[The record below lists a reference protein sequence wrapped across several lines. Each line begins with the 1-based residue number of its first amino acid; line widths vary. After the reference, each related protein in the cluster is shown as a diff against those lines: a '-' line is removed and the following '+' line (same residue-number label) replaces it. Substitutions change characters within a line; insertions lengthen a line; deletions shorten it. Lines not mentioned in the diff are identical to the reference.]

1 MPAGEAR
8 STGCVCNTEVPGA
21 MVTRTSAWFPG
32 ISARESI
39 SPRVW
44 QRPESLPSSRTY
56 WPSKRRSRRR
66 SKWHEVQASSD
77 PPAMLRPPL
86 EFAGDA
92 GAIFGCRSQVEN
104 TICASEHSRLGEFSP
119 GGRRRGESGIREP
132 VPHQS
137 CPAREHERGTH
148 AAQHKCG
155 ASAHR
160 LHQESSP
167 RAESRSRYSWVVSS
181 PLA

>member
-1 MPAGEAR
+1 
-8 STGCVCNTEVPGA
+8 
-21 MVTRTSAWFPG
+21 MVTRTSARFPVVR
-32 ISARESI
+32 ARESI

-44 QRPESLPSSRTY
+44 YRPESLPSSRSDV
-56 WPSKRRSRRR
+56 PSKRRSKRR

-77 PPAMLRPPL
+77 PPAMLRPPR

-92 GAIFGCRSQVEN
+92 GLLFGCRPQAEN
-104 TICASEHSRLGEFSP
+104 TICASAHSRLGEGP
-119 GGRRRGESGIREP
+119 LGVGGEGNP
-132 VPHQS
+132 AFVDQS
-137 CPAREHERGTH
+137 HTSPAREHERGTH

-181 PLA
+181 PVA